1 MTMSQRIVFL
11 DTETTGLS
19 PAQGDRVIELGCV
32 EMVNRAATGRTF
44 HYYLNPQGKA
54 IDAGAQAVHGISS
67 AFLADKPLFKD
78 IAQDFITFIRDA
90 EVVIHNAPFDIGFLN
105 AELERVGIKPMKTA
119 SNCTVTDTL
128 VLAKNQYPGKRNSL
142 DGLCDRFAVNRSN
155 RNLHGAL
162 LDARLLAEVYLNLTR
177 SQESLGMA
185 LQHASMPTLGAAF
198 DSSRLAAFSPS
209 PEDQAAHELHLD
221 ALEKDKKGISLWR
234 SPVGA

>member
-1 MTMSQRIVFL
+1 MTARIVFL

-19 PAQGDRVIELGCV
+19 AQQGDRVVELGCV
-32 EMVNRAATGRTF
+32 EMIGRAATGRTF

-54 IDAGAQAVHGISS
+54 IDAGAQAVHGISA
-67 AFLADKPLFKD
+67 AFLADKPVFKD
-78 IAQDFITFIRDA
+78 IAQDFIDFVQGA
-90 EVVIHNAPFDIGFLN
+90 EIVIHNAPFDVGFLN
-105 AELERVGIKPMKTA
+105 AELDRVGMKPLKVQA
-119 SNCTVTDTL
+119 ACTVTDTL

-185 LQHASMPTLGAAF
+185 LQHASLPALGKLNPAQLSLFVPTPTDA
-198 DSSRLAAFSPS
+198 
-209 PEDQAAHELHLD
+209 AAHENYLNGM
-221 ALEKDKKGISLWR
+221 ENGKGGVPTVWR
-234 SPVGA
+234 ARPY

>member
-1 MTMSQRIVFL
+1 MTQRTVFL

-32 EMVNRAATGRTF
+32 EMINRVATGRTF
-44 HYYLNPQGKA
+44 HFYLNPQGKS

-67 AFLADKPLFKD
+67 AFLADKPVFKD
-78 IAQDFITFIRDA
+78 IAADFIAFIQGA

-105 AELERVGIKPMKTA
+105 AELERVGMKPMKIA
-119 SNCTVTDTL
+119 ANCTVVDTL

-185 LQHASMPTLGAAF
+185 LQHASMPTLSATF
-198 DSSRLAAFSPS
+198 DSVELTVFIPCE
-209 PEDQAAHELHLD
+209 EDLAAHEVHLD
-221 ALEKDKKGISLWR
+221 ALEKDKKGASLWR
-234 SPVGA
+234 SLA

>member
-1 MTMSQRIVFL
+1 MTQRIVFL

-44 HYYLNPQGKA
+44 HYYLNPQGKS
-54 IDAGAQAVHGISS
+54 IDAGAQAVHGIST
-67 AFLADKPLFKD
+67 AFLADKPVFKD
-78 IAQDFITFIRDA
+78 IAADFIDFIKDA

-105 AELERVGIKPMKTA
+105 AELERVGLKPMKVA
-119 SNCTVTDTL
+119 SNSSVTDTL

-185 LQHASMPTLGAAF
+185 LQHASMPTLSASAGAAQLKAFVPSF
-198 DSSRLAAFSPS
+198 DDMS
-209 PEDQAAHELHLD
+209 AHETHLD
-221 ALEKDKKGISLWR
+221 GLEKEKKSASVWR
-234 SPVGA
+234 MQLQA